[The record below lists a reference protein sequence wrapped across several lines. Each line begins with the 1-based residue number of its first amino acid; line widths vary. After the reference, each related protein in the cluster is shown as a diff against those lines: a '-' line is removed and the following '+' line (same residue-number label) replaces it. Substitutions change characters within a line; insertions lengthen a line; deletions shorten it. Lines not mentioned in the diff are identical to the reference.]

1 MASKETRLN
10 LPEAERIA
18 RLRLLRTPSVGAAT
32 FHAVIQRFGSASKA
46 IAHWS
51 AISRRLRR
59 DQPATLPAQDVAERE
74 LKAINTC
81 GASLIAHDEPDYPA
95 LLAAT
100 ENPPPFII
108 AKGRRELLGRP
119 SLAIVGSRNASAI
132 GQRYARNIAT
142 DIGAAGLVIVSG
154 LARGID
160 TAAHRGSLPTGT
172 IAVMAGGIDI
182 VYPPENENLHAQ
194 IGDTGL
200 LVSEVP
206 CGQQPTAQ
214 HFPRRNRII
223 SGLSHGVL
231 VVEATLNSG
240 SLITARL
247 AGEQGRDVFAV
258 PGSPLDPRATGT
270 NALLRQGAILTE
282 TADDVLMALT
292 FEHGRNR
299 PPQPRREPCRSTLPE
314 APPPEDLQ
322 SEILAR
328 LSATPVET
336 DELVRQ
342 TGATAA
348 SVSAALLDLEF
359 AGLLTRHPGQRVS
372 SSQSC

>member
-1 MASKETRLN
+1 MADGKTPKSLADRL
-10 LPEAERIA
+10 PDAERMA
-18 RLRLLRTPSVGAAT
+18 RLRLLRTPSVGPAT
-32 FHAVIQRFGSASKA
+32 FHAVLARFGSARQA
-46 IAHWS
+46 ITHWS
-51 AISRRLRR
+51 GISRRLRKGQDLKLCASDSISDELEIMQR
-59 DQPATLPAQDVAERE
+59 TGATL
-74 LKAINTC
+74 L
-81 GASLIAHDEPDYPA
+81 GHDEAGYPA

-100 ENPPPFII
+100 ENPPPFVIV
-108 AKGRRELLGRP
+108 KGRRELLGRP
-119 SLAIVGSRNASAI
+119 ALAIVGSRNASAI

-160 TAAHRGSLPTGT
+160 TAAHKGALETGT
-172 IAVMAGGIDI
+172 IAVMAGGLDI
-182 VYPPENENLHAQ
+182 VYPPENESLHAR
-194 IGDTGL
+194 IAEVGL

-223 SGLSHGVL
+223 SGLAHGVL

-282 TADDVLMALT
+282 TADDVMMALS
-292 FEHGRNR
+292 FEATRQRH
-299 PPQPRREPCRSTLPE
+299 PQPEPRRDL
-314 APPPEDLQ
+314 PPPPSLENLQ
-322 SEILAR
+322 AEILSR
-328 LSATPVET
+328 LGTTPVET

-342 TGATAA
+342 TGAPTAA
-348 SVSAALLDLEF
+348 VTAAILDLEF

-372 SSQSC
+372 T

>member
-1 MASKETRLN
+1 MAIDVTRLS
-10 LPEAERIA
+10 LSDRISDIERMA
-18 RLRLLRTPSVGAAT
+18 RLRLLRTPYVGAAT
-32 FHAVIQRFGSASKA
+32 FHAVLARFGSANRA
-46 IAHWS
+46 IAHWQS
-51 AISRRLRR
+51 ISQRLRR
-59 DQPATLPAQDVAERE
+59 GQDIKLCASNAILQELECMERTSAR
-74 LKAINTC
+74 L
-81 GASLIAHDEPDYPA
+81 LAHDEVGYPV

-100 ENPPPFII
+100 ENPPPFIVVM
-108 AKGRRELLGRP
+108 GRQDLLGQP
-119 SLAIVGSRNASAI
+119 ALAIVGSRNASAI

-142 DIGAAGLVIVSG
+142 DIGNAGLVIVSG

-160 TAAHRGSLPTGT
+160 TAAHRGALATGT
-172 IAVMAGGIDI
+172 IAVMAGGIDV
-182 VYPPENENLHAQ
+182 VYPPENAALHAQ
-194 IGDTGL
+194 IAEEGL

-282 TADDVLMALT
+282 TADDVVTALT
-292 FEHGRNR
+292 FHACRTR
-299 PPQPRREPCRSTLPE
+299 PPQQPPATIE
-314 APPPEDLQ
+314 PPPPSLEDLQ
-322 SEILAR
+322 AEIMAR
-328 LSATPVET
+328 MGPTPVET

-342 TGATAA
+342 TGAPAAAVTAA
-348 SVSAALLDLEF
+348 ILDLEF

-372 SSQSC
+372 T